1 MNHQHSV
8 RVYYED
14 TDVAGIVYYANYLK
28 YIERARTEW
37 LRSIGIFQTNLR
49 LDHGIVFVVRD
60 LQAEFLAPA
69 KFDDLLSVLT
79 EKRGLSAAKISLRQT
94 VSRAAVKLFVANVT
108 LACVLP
114 SGQPTRIPICLR
126 DSLQTHQNS

>member
-1 MNHQHSV
+1 MTHQHSI

-37 LRSIGIFQTNLR
+37 LRSIGIVQTDLR
-49 LDHGIVFVVRD
+49 HEHGIVFVVRD
-60 LQAEFLAPA
+60 LQAEFLTPA

-79 EKRGLSAAKISLRQT
+79 EKRGLSAAKINLRQT
-94 VSRAAVKLFVANVT
+94 VSRGALKLFVANVT
-108 LACVLP
+108 LACILP